1 MRRKIIEWEFEKNI
15 KLKNY
20 YDNWGNRVCGF
31 YTDKNIIIFMQLK
44 NKALFLDRDGV
55 INKNFGYV
63 FSMKNFVWLK
73 NVKKAIKYACIK
85 KYLIIVV
92 TNQSAVAR
100 GYCSENDVKKLHNEI
115 NKELKIINCK
125 IHDFFYCPYH
135 PKYGNKK
142 YKKDSFLRKPNPG
155 MIFKAASKWNID
167 LNKSLMIGDKK
178 TDMIAAKKSNL
189 KFIKKKYN
197 LLKEIKKNLKS
208 R

>member
-1 MRRKIIEWEFEKNI
+1 MKH
-15 KLKNY
+15 
-20 YDNWGNRVCGF
+20 
-31 YTDKNIIIFMQLK
+31 K

-73 NVKKAIKYACIK
+73 NVKKAIKYAYDK
-85 KYLIIVV
+85 KYLIIVI
-92 TNQSAVAR
+92 TNQSGVAR
-100 GYCSENDVKKLHNEI
+100 GFYKENDIKILHSVINRKLKK
-115 NKELKIINCK
+115 KNCK

-142 YKKDSFLRKPNPG
+142 YKKKSYLRKPSPG
-155 MIFKAASKWNID
+155 MIFQAVKKWNID
-167 LNKSLMIGDKK
+167 INKSFMIGDKK
-178 TDMIAAKKSNL
+178 IDMIAAKRSNL

-197 LLKEIKKNLKS
+197 LLKEIKKHLKS

>member
-1 MRRKIIEWEFEKNI
+1 M
-15 KLKNY
+15 KLE
-20 YDNWGNRVCGF
+20 
-31 YTDKNIIIFMQLK
+31 

-63 FSMKNFVWLK
+63 FSTKNFVWLK

-92 TNQSAVAR
+92 TNQSGIAR
-100 GYCSENDVKKLHNEI
+100 EFYNENDIKKLHNEI
-115 NKELKIINCK
+115 NKQLKVINCK

-135 PKYGNKK
+135 PRYGNKK

-155 MIFKAASKWNID
+155 MILKAIRKWNINI
-167 LNKSLMIGDKK
+167 NKSFMIGDKISDK
-178 TDMIAAKKSNL
+178 LAAKTLNL

-197 LLKEIKKNLKS
+197 LLKEIKNFL
-208 R
+208 RNND